1 MKLKE
6 ILAKVTAG
14 DELSEDEKEYLTTY
28 EEPNLEAV
36 SNAKGKKERLKL
48 EKKAS
53 DLQALLDEKDA
64 EIEEASAGSSEIET
78 MKRQLEKL
86 TAKSEATTAELTAE
100 RDGHSATKRSNTL
113 NGLTVDWMTD
123 VDVDYRSMVMQKSF
137 DGIDTE
143 DLSDVAVTKP
153 ILDSIV
159 ESQARFINSGQKGGA
174 GSGNGETGKSL
185 GSGKKWTREGI
196 VAAQANGTYAEHKA
210 EIMAAASAGEIE

>member
-1 MKLKE
+1 MNIKTV
-6 ILAKVTAG
+6 LAKVTSG
-14 DELSEDEKEYLTTY
+14 EELSEDEKEYLTTY

-53 DLQALLDEKDA
+53 DLQALLDEKEA
-64 EIEEASAGSSEIET
+64 EIEEASAGSTELET

-86 TAKSEATTAELTAE
+86 TVKSETMTAELTAE
-100 RDGHSATKRSNTL
+100 RDGHSATKRSNAL
-113 NGLTVDWMTD
+113 NGIGVDWLSD
-123 VDVDYRSMVMQKSF
+123 VPSDYRSMVMQKSF

-159 ESQARFINSGQKGGA
+159 EAQSRFINSGQSGGA
-174 GSGNGETGKSL
+174 GSGNGETGKPL
-185 GSGKKWTREGI
+185 GSGTKWTREGI
-196 VAAQANGTYAEHKA
+196 VAAQKNGTFAENRA
-210 EIMAAASAGEIE
+210 EIMAEAAAGNIE